1 MLVNPAPRVTAVR
14 SNPRPS
20 SVTSTTNCVCSSRK
34 LTAKIAADP
43 ACDYLVVFVPSEKSE
58 GKSYFAVEPV
68 TQMTD
73 AFNRA
78 SEDRDTGTRVLAPG
92 ASFSCTMSI
101 SVSRN
106 G

>member
-1 MLVNPAPRVTAVR
+1 VR
-14 SNPRPS
+14 SFA
-20 SVTSTTNCVCSSRK
+20 RK
-34 LTAKIAADP
+34 LTAEIAADP
-43 ACDYLVVFVPSEKSE
+43 ACDHLVMFVPSGKTG
-58 GKSYFAVEPV
+58 GKSFFAFEPV
-68 TQMTD
+68 THMTD

-92 ASFSCTMSI
+92 ACFSCTMSI